1 MSKLAIDE
9 KVNDAAHA
17 HQSGSLVA
25 VFPTVD
31 GNFRYVVDGEGDGLL
46 QSSPEEE
53 VIARP
58 ANLM

>member
-1 MSKLAIDE
+1 MSKFPVDE
-9 KVNDAAHA
+9 KVDNAAGD
-17 HQSGSLVA
+17 HQGGTVIA

-31 GNFRYVVDGEGDGLL
+31 GNFRYVVDGEGYGLL

>member
-9 KVNDAAHA
+9 KVDDAAGD
-17 HQSGSLVA
+17 HQSGTVFA

-31 GNFRYVVDGEGDGLL
+31 GNFRYLVDVEGYGAL
-46 QSSPEEE
+46 QAIAEENL
-53 VIARP
+53 IAHP